1 MSNIA
6 LNGYSAFA
14 DSEYFGHKDFE
25 DFWSAKIRQVFNHS
39 GAIYSYNVIKQLR
52 GMVWRA
58 SEMNPLNQ
66 PPLINANLTRDDSD
80 ECYFKAVV
88 ELSKLKKEF
97 NIVSPGNFVYI
108 EWRKW
113 EKSVENFLSEKFNL
127 RRIP

>member
-1 MSNIA
+1 
-6 LNGYSAFA
+6 
-14 DSEYFGHKDFE
+14 
-25 DFWSAKIRQVFNHS
+25 
-39 GAIYSYNVIKQLR
+39 
-52 GMVWRA
+52 
-58 SEMNPLNQ
+58 MNPLNQ